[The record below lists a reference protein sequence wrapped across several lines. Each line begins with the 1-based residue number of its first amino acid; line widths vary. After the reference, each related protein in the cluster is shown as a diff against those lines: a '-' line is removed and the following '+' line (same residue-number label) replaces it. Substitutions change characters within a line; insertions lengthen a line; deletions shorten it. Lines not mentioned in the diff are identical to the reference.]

1 MFCFLQLLVGRQ
13 KWLYLVNMFYCK
25 ARQNPW
31 GVCRHKAGEQ
41 RICVCEGKS
50 VLVTITVMPFPDRR
64 WSTSL
69 QYQCH
74 IPPCHALSNQTA
86 EKLDFLVFLI
96 QTSLVFNGV
105 IISTPSESLS
115 LITCEINVNEW
126 PTPSFWPK
134 KLNQNPSRLT
144 ERKKRE
150 NICFPSLTVC
160 ISYPQ
165 IRSVYLCSRMF
176 SKPSVQRD

>member
-1 MFCFLQLLVGRQ
+1 
-13 KWLYLVNMFYCK
+13 MFYCK

-50 VLVTITVMPFPDRR
+50 VLVTITVVPFPDRR
-64 WSTSL
+64 RSTSL
-69 QYQCH
+69 QHRCH
-74 IPPCHALSNQTA
+74 IPPAMRFQTRQQRSWIS
-86 EKLDFLVFLI
+86 LFLI

-105 IISTPSESLS
+105 IISTPSESLA
-115 LITCEINVNEW
+115 LITCEINVNER

-134 KLNQNPSRLT
+134 KRNQNPSRMT

>member
-1 MFCFLQLLVGRQ
+1 MSAGTKQVNRESVCVKVSLSLSPLLSCPFLTGGGLHRSSTGVISLPAMRFQTRQ
-13 KWLYLVNMFYCK
+13 
-25 ARQNPW
+25 
-31 GVCRHKAGEQ
+31 Q
-41 RICVCEGKS
+41 RSWI
-50 VLVTITVMPFPDRR
+50 
-64 WSTSL
+64 SL
-69 QYQCH
+69 
-74 IPPCHALSNQTA
+74 
-86 EKLDFLVFLI
+86 FLI

-105 IISTPSESLS
+105 IISTPSESLA
-115 LITCEINVNEW
+115 LITCEINVNER

-134 KLNQNPSRLT
+134 KRNQNPSRLT
-144 ERKKRE
+144 KRKKRE

>member
-1 MFCFLQLLVGRQ
+1 MFS
-13 KWLYLVNMFYCK
+13 WK
-25 ARQNPW
+25 AKQNPW

-50 VLVTITVMPFPDRR
+50 VLVTITVLPFPDRR
-64 WSTSL
+64 WSTSF
-69 QYQCH
+69 QRQCH
-74 IPPCHALSNQTA
+74 IPPRYTLSNQKA

-96 QTSLVFNGV
+96 QTSLVFNSV
-105 IISTPSESLS
+105 ILSTPSESSLENLP
-115 LITCEINVNEW
+115 LITCETNANER

-134 KLNQNPSRLT
+134 KRNQNPSKLT
-144 ERKKRE
+144 ERKKRG

-165 IRSVYLCSRMF
+165 IRLVYLCSRMF
-176 SKPSVQRD
+176 SKPPVQRN